1 MGYTIPCFRIF
12 FLLSTA
18 VYSITIL
25 SLPSPTHAAT
35 RTILAEAVY
44 VMGDG
49 ETPTFAEAM
58 CLQKAKQAA
67 LEQAGTYVESY
78 TKVRNLDLTAEE
90 IQTIA
95 GGIVQVEILERKRA
109 TVGEGFQFLIKIKAT
124 VTTDNMEELARRV
137 RGRNVA
143 EEYKQLQS
151 DYSRL
156 EREVTSLK
164 ELLARPRIQD
174 GDRQIAQ
181 DRLRDQEKALSTI
194 QRHEGAFFE
203 RLLSG
208 KDLYARA
215 EQQLLEKRLQA
226 QNQRAAAETIYQEI
240 AEHGHEITIGEPEI
254 ETHLGD
260 QGKADLTFPV
270 SIKPNPLVRAKVG
283 DARKLFGES
292 FSYVSYRKLEKRLEN
307 LSFVLEIVGKTGDR
321 YICNVPRH
329 ISLYQGDG
337 EFIDVGTGPNHYNV
351 RMTAPLVAIREMT
364 SVRGKFV
371 EGAPGDL
378 CGISITR

>member
-1 MGYTIPCFRIF
+1 MGYTIPCFRSF

-18 VYSITIL
+18 VFSITVL
-25 SLPSPTHAAT
+25 SLPSPIHAAT

-58 CLQKAKQAA
+58 CFQKAKQAA

-95 GGIVQVEILERKRA
+95 GGIVQVDILERKRA

-174 GDRQIAQ
+174 DDRQIAQ

-194 QRHEGAFFE
+194 QRQEGVFFE

-215 EQQLLEKRLQA
+215 EQQLTEKKLRA
-226 QNQRAAAETIYQEI
+226 RNQRATAEAIYQEI
-240 AEHGHEITIGEPEI
+240 VERGHEITIGDPEI

-270 SIKPNPLVRAKVG
+270 SIKPNPSVRAKVG
-283 DARKLFGES
+283 DARKSFGES
-292 FSYVSYRKLEKRLEN
+292 FGYADYRRLEKQLEN
-307 LSFVLEIVGKTGDR
+307 LSFVLEIVSKTGST

-329 ISLYQGDG
+329 VSLYQGDG
-337 EFIDVGTGPNHYNV
+337 EFIDVGTGPNNYNV
-351 RMTAPLVAIREMT
+351 RITVPLIAIREMT
-364 SVRGKFV
+364 SVRGKFADS
-371 EGAPGDL
+371 APGNS
-378 CGISITR
+378 CGITTLK